1 MPTAEAMFE
10 GGNSS
15 SRKEPAETRTANAV
29 VDLVNGAIDRLSNA
43 TDISH
48 APRRCGG

>member
-15 SRKEPAETRTANAV
+15 SRKGPVETRTANAV
-29 VDLVNGAIDRLSNA
+29 ADLVNGAMDRLSNA
-43 TDISH
+43 IDLAH
-48 APRRCGG
+48 VPRRCGG

>member
-15 SRKEPAETRTANAV
+15 SREEPVETRTTNAV

-43 TDISH
+43 TDL
-48 APRRCGG
+48 AQVPRRCGG